1 MLEVLSYKYCAQ
13 PYNLQCKQRMKHL
26 NIKVYGKVQG
36 VFFRAST
43 KAVADQ
49 LGVKGVVR
57 NEKDGSVY
65 IEAEGD
71 EFSLNSFMEWCYEG
85 PEKAKV
91 DKVETA
97 EGELKNYRNFEI
109 VKKNLLW

>member
-1 MLEVLSYKYCAQ
+1 M
-13 PYNLQCKQRMKHL
+13 RHI
-26 NIKVYGKVQG
+26 NIKVRGKVQG

-49 LGVKGVVR
+49 MGVKGLVK

-65 IEAEGD
+65 IEAEAD
-71 EFSLNSFMEWCYEG
+71 VITLEMFIEWCNEG

-91 DKVETA
+91 ENVQVED
-97 EGELKNYRNFEI
+97 GEVKNYRNFEV

>member
-1 MLEVLSYKYCAQ
+1 
-13 PYNLQCKQRMKHL
+13 MKHIK
-26 NIKVYGKVQG
+26 IKVIGKVQG

-49 LGVKGVVR
+49 MGIKGLVK

-65 IEAEGD
+65 IEAEGT
-71 EFSLNSFMEWCYEG
+71 EVFLEMFVEWCNDG
-85 PEKAKV
+85 PDKS
-91 DKVETA
+91 KVEKVEITD
-97 EGELKNYRNFEI
+97 GELKNYRNFEV

>member
-1 MLEVLSYKYCAQ
+1 
-13 PYNLQCKQRMKHL
+13 MKHI
-26 NIKVYGKVQG
+26 NIKIIGKVQG

-49 LGVKGVVR
+49 MGVKGMVK
-57 NEKDGSVY
+57 NEKDGSVSV
-65 IEAEGD
+65 EAEAD
-71 EFSLNSFMEWCYEG
+71 EATLEMFLAWCNEG

-91 DKVETA
+91 ENVTVSDGA
-97 EGELKNYRNFEI
+97 LKNYRNFEV

>member
-1 MLEVLSYKYCAQ
+1 
-13 PYNLQCKQRMKHL
+13 MKHID
-26 NIKVYGKVQG
+26 IKIKGKVQG

-49 LGVKGVVR
+49 MGVKGLVR

-65 IEAEGD
+65 VEAEAD
-71 EFSLNSFMEWCYEG
+71 AISLELFIEWCKEG
-85 PEKAKV
+85 PDNAT
-91 DKVETA
+91 VEQI
-97 EGELKNYRNFEI
+97 EVEDGELKNYRNFEV

>member
-1 MLEVLSYKYCAQ
+1 
-13 PYNLQCKQRMKHL
+13 MKHI
-26 NIKVYGKVQG
+26 NIKVTGKVQG

-49 LGVKGVVR
+49 MGVKGLVK

-65 IEAEGD
+65 VEAEATEAILEMFVD
-71 EFSLNSFMEWCYEG
+71 WCNEG
-85 PEKAKV
+85 PDKAKV
-91 DKVETA
+91 ENVDVS
-97 EGELKNYRNFEI
+97 EGEIKNYRNFEV

>member
-1 MLEVLSYKYCAQ
+1 
-13 PYNLQCKQRMKHL
+13 MKHI
-26 NIKVYGKVQG
+26 NIKITGKVQG

-43 KAVADQ
+43 KAVANQ
-49 LGVKGVVR
+49 IGIKGLVR

-71 EFSLNSFMEWCYEG
+71 PAFLEIFINWCKEG
-85 PEKAKV
+85 PDKAKV
-91 DKVETA
+91 ESVELSD
-97 EGELKNYRNFEI
+97 GELKNYRNFEV

>member
-1 MLEVLSYKYCAQ
+1 MS
-13 PYNLQCKQRMKHL
+13 KQTEHPASSGLKHL
-26 NIKVYGKVQG
+26 NIVVTGKVQG

-49 LGVKGVVR
+49 MGIKGLVK
-57 NEKDGSVY
+57 NQKDGTVY
-65 IEAEGD
+65 IEAEGKPLMLD
-71 EFSLNSFMEWCYEG
+71 AFLDWCKEG

-91 DKVETA
+91 EEVTVTEA
-97 EGELKNYRNFEI
+97 ELKDFKNFDV